1 MGNKG
6 KIVSELKQVNPEFWV
21 SAQINQSDLV
31 EIAAKGIKTII
42 CNRPDGEGVDQP
54 NIIEIQEAAIRHGI
68 QLEYL
73 PVVSGRVTDEQAI
86 EFKSLYQKSQKP
98 VLAFCRS
105 GTRSITLWA
114 LSQVA
119 ELTIDQMLLQSKSL
133 GYD

>member
-6 KIVSELKQVNPEFWV
+6 KIVSDLKQVNPEFWV
-21 SAQINQSDLV
+21 SAQINQSDLF

-54 NIIEIQEAAIRHGI
+54 TLIEIQEAAIRHGI

-119 ELTIDQMLLQSKSL
+119 ELTIDQMVKPKL
-133 GYD
+133 

>member
-6 KIVSELKQVNPEFWV
+6 KIVSDLKQVNPEFWV

-73 PVVSGRVTDEQAI
+73 PVVSG
-86 EFKSLYQKSQKP
+86 
-98 VLAFCRS
+98 
-105 GTRSITLWA
+105 G
-114 LSQVA
+114 
-119 ELTIDQMLLQSKSL
+119 
-133 GYD
+133 

>member
-1 MGNKG
+1 MVK
-6 KIVSELKQVNPEFWV
+6 VST
-21 SAQINQSDLV
+21 SQILLRSKLQY
-31 EIAAKGIKTII
+31 A
-42 CNRPDGEGVDQP
+42 
-54 NIIEIQEAAIRHGI
+54 HGI

-119 ELTIDQMLLQSKSL
+119 ELTIDQMLLQSKL
-133 GYD
+133 